1 MYQVWEGDLY
11 LFSVDDKSEADTYSE
26 EGFTVRKVELG

>member
-11 LFSVDDKSEADTYSE
+11 LFSVDDKLEADVYAE
-26 EGFTVRKVELG
+26 QGFRVVKFQD